1 MFDDLT
7 RPGLLIPIKPTTCSR
22 VLADIVRQTPTGQF
36 TVGWLLSK
44 LHQRSF
50 GVVMLFLGVLATS
63 PVGSSLPGMAL
74 AVVAIQMMAGFS
86 EPVFPRFVTERKLPT
101 PHFVRFGLRAVPILR
116 HFERIVHPR
125 WPFAFHLAKDL
136 IAIVVLLLSAALLV
150 TPIPFSNIPPAV
162 LTVLIALAYIQADG
176 LLLSF
181 SVFLGFVV
189 AGIAFAGVWEA
200 IVGAIS

>member
-7 RPGLLIPIKPTTCSR
+7 RPKVLIPTKPTACSR
-22 VLADIVRQTPTGQF
+22 VLADVVRQTPRGHF

-50 GVVMLFLGVLATS
+50 GVLLLFLGVLATA
-63 PVGSSLPGMAL
+63 PIGSSLPGIAL

-86 EPVFPRFVTERKLPT
+86 DPVFPRFVTERRLPS
-101 PHFVRFGLRAVPILR
+101 PYFVRFGLRAVPILR

-125 WPFAFHLAKDL
+125 WPSAFHLAKDL
-136 IAIVVLLLSAALLV
+136 IAIVVLLLSAALLI
-150 TPIPFSNIPPAV
+150 TPIPFSNIPFAV
-162 LTVLIALAYIQADG
+162 LIIIIALAYIQADG

-181 SVFLGFVV
+181 LVLFGFVV
-189 AGIAFAGVWEA
+189 AGIAFAGAWEA
-200 IVGAIS
+200 IAGVVP

>member
-7 RPGLLIPIKPTTCSR
+7 RPGLHIATKPTTCSR
-22 VLADIVRQTPTGQF
+22 VLADIVRKTPRGHF

-50 GVVMLFLGVLATS
+50 SVVVLFLGVLATA
-63 PVGSSLPGMAL
+63 PVGSSLPGIAL
-74 AVVAIQMMAGFS
+74 AVVAIQMIAGFS

-101 PHFVRFGLRAVPILR
+101 TYFVRFGLRAVPILR